1 MPRALDLDALRSFV
15 TIAEVGGVTRAAGRL
30 NLTQSAV
37 SMQVKRLET
46 ALGQPLLDRASR
58 GVTLTTHGEQLL
70 SYARRMLALNDEV
83 LARMTGEDWEGE
95 LVLGVPHDAVYPHIP
110 GVLSQFARSHPR
122 VRVSLISSMTQA
134 LKAQFARGGAD
145 LILTTEDGVDAGGE
159 TLIDSPMVWVGAHDG
174 HAWRARPLPL
184 AFEYRCMFRTIA
196 QRALEAA
203 GIDWVMAVEA
213 DSTRTIE
220 ASVSADLGVIA
231 ILDSAVP
238 PYMARIAH
246 DGALPPLPSVSINLY
261 QAHGPKAALTARLAD
276 AVRAAYRGRG
286 AALAAAE

>member
-1 MPRALDLDALRSFV
+1 M
-15 TIAEVGGVTRAAGRL
+15 
-30 NLTQSAV
+30 
-37 SMQVKRLET
+37 
-46 ALGQPLLDRASR
+46 
-58 GVTLTTHGEQLL
+58 
-70 SYARRMLALNDEV
+70 
-83 LARMTGEDWEGE
+83 ARMTGEEWEGE

-122 VRVSLISSMTQA
+122 VRVSLISSVTEP
-134 LKAQFARGGAD
+134 LKAQFTRGEAD
-145 LILTTEDGVDAGGE
+145 LILTTENGVDPGGE

-174 HAWRARPLPL
+174 QAWRNRPVPL
-184 AFEYRCMFRTIA
+184 AFEYRCMFRGIA

-231 ILDSAVP
+231 LLDSAVP

-261 QAHGPKAALTARLAD
+261 EAQGPKAALTARLAD
-276 AVRAAYRGRG
+276 AVRKAYRGRG
-286 AALAAAE
+286 AARDAA